1 VVRVG
6 VIADSHCPEYLAA
19 LPLPA
24 LQRRLQGVE
33 LILHC
38 GDVAGPGGEA
48 TLARLARIAPVQ
60 AVQGDHDAALRD
72 LPRRRVIEVAGWR
85 IGMLHGNRSRLL
97 EEPLTFLM
105 TVGLG
110 VVGPPRWGLADWLR
124 GQLPDVDVIVYG
136 HTHQA
141 RVEEWGGALLVNP
154 GALYQVTPREAR
166 RRLGRRP
173 NWFEWSW
180 LQVMRHRR
188 DQAVPTVAILEL
200 GQNLRVSVLPL
211 V

>member
-1 VVRVG
+1 
-6 VIADSHCPEYLAA
+6 
-19 LPLPA
+19 
-24 LQRRLQGVE
+24 
-33 LILHC
+33 
-38 GDVAGPGGEA
+38 
-48 TLARLARIAPVQ
+48 
-60 AVQGDHDAALRD
+60 
-72 LPRRRVIEVAGWR
+72 
-85 IGMLHGNRSRLL
+85 MLHGNRSRLL

-173 NWFEWSW
+173 DWFEWSW